1 MVHNV
6 RCRVTTLECQKSSM
20 HARPYNK
27 SACASLLLR
36 AQSGRCSTLHCVH
49 AESRGTSACLLAARW
64 PVYWDVVHASL
75 ICAGLVPLCCE
86 CGRRLA
92 ICCCSQKLA
101 WAVLMSGEARSAT
114 TNLSNLVLVRYV
126 QIRKKHNSGKKTRCK
141 KSETKNRKMM
151 DQNRN
156 GIEKEE
162 KVRKMLEKKKRVNGL
177 KMGRK

>member
-49 AESRGTSACLLAARW
+49 AESRGISACLLAARW

-126 QIRKKHNSGKKTRCK
+126 QIRKKHNSGKKHGAKIGNKNSKNDGPKIETESRKRKNWERC
-141 KSETKNRKMM
+141 
-151 DQNRN
+151 
-156 GIEKEE
+156 
-162 KVRKMLEKKKRVNGL
+162 LKKK
-177 KMGRK
+177 KE